1 MLDRWVHCDA
11 GRVWNHARRFRG
23 GDERDRGAVEGRVG
37 QSLEGEERADADVQQ
52 DDASKYQPVCERRF
66 ALPQSREDEAR
77 KRIPVSVSVTVSIPV
92 AIPIPITVSITI
104 PIPVVLSD
112 TERSR
117 LVGRFFRRRGLRA
130 SLFPC
135 LFLSRLQ
142 QTPQVDTPLQKS

>member
-77 KRIPVSVSVTVSIPV
+77 KRIPVPVPVPVSIAVPV
-92 AIPIPITVSITI
+92 PVSITI
-104 PIPVVLSD
+104 TIPVVLSD

-130 SLFPC
+130 SLFLC